1 MSADRSKSRAATDP
15 VAEDAV
21 RVAVEIFRLLA
32 DATRVRLLHEL
43 DRRGE
48 LPVNVL
54 AESLGKPPGAVSQHL
69 AKLRLGRLV
78 TTRRNG
84 NQILYRAANEHV
96 TQLVTDAIGHGEH
109 LGSGVPA
116 HHRA

>member
-1 MSADRSKSRAATDP
+1 MCAERIKSKT
-15 VAEDAV
+15 DAV
-21 RVAVEIFRLLA
+21 EDDAVLVAVEIFRLLA

-54 AESLGKPPGAVSQHL
+54 AESVGKPPAAVSQHL

-96 TQLVTDAIGHGEH
+96 TQLVADAIGHGEH
-109 LGSGVPA
+109 LGPGVPA
-116 HHRA
+116 HHRG